1 MTAVQA
7 IAPARERAAVPL
19 LVGALVGSLCA
30 GRLESAILCL
40 AVAVV
45 AAACVPARWPSR
57 AWLVALVPSTI
68 VAWVLNLYL
77 TPGDALVGPRLL
89 GRAPTAQGLR
99 LGTLLI
105 LRLAGALASL
115 QGLRAAWNPQA
126 AVDRAARWLSPFERL
141 RVPVREIRMML
152 SLAVRFAPLLEA
164 EARRIAAVQDL
175 RAGRPPRGAREWLTR
190 RRAVALPTLVGALE
204 RAERVA
210 LALEARH
217 FRMRPAAPASPVR
230 GASVGWTLA
239 AVAVAGTALLWRG

>member
-77 TPGDALVGPRLL
+77 TPGDALWPRSK
-89 GRAPTAQGLR
+89 AC
-99 LGTLLI
+99 
-105 LRLAGALASL
+105 
-115 QGLRAAWNPQA
+115 
-126 AVDRAARWLSPFERL
+126 
-141 RVPVREIRMML
+141 
-152 SLAVRFAPLLEA
+152 
-164 EARRIAAVQDL
+164 ARR
-175 RAGRPPRGAREWLTR
+175 GTR
-190 RRAVALPTLVGALE
+190 RRPSIA
-204 RAERVA
+204 
-210 LALEARH
+210 
-217 FRMRPAAPASPVR
+217 RPAGSPRSNAYGCPSVR
-230 GASVGWTLA
+230 SA
-239 AVAVAGTALLWRG
+239 